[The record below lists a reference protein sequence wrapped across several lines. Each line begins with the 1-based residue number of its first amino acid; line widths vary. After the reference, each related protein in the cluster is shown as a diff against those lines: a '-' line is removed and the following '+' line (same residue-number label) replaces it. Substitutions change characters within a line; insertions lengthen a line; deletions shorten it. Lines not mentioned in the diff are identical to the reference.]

1 MMAQTSTD
9 RLLAQTIRRQ
19 LKADAA
25 TCDLLVRVSVRR
37 GVVHCH
43 ACVANLAD
51 AENME
56 AVMQRIPGVRGLVEE
71 LDLA

>member
-1 MMAQTSTD
+1 MMAQTTTD
-9 RLLAQTIRRQ
+9 RLLAQAIRRQ

-25 TCDLLVRVSVRR
+25 TCDLFVRVSVRH
-37 GVVHCH
+37 GVVHCR

-51 AENME
+51 PENME